1 MSSGKSD
8 KIDGD
13 EGRLSAWERWQLP
26 NMDRDV
32 PVKGNALNMRAAVR
46 RDGTPSDTAPPEP
59 EIKPPT
65 ADEIEAIRRSAYEEG
80 LQEGREAGKAEGY
93 KAGFKSGEADSKA
106 AITRLGQIARVLLE
120 PIPQQDDEL
129 EQVVLAMVEKICRRI
144 VHRELM
150 LDSSQVLIVVRE
162 ALDCLHPGAQRI
174 RVHLNPVDAEI
185 VLQGLRAAGEL
196 EDGWR
201 IVPHATISPGG
212 CVIETDTG
220 MIDARAEKR
229 LASVLRQVYEQ
240 QPHALEDK
248 SSSQGHMDQLL
259 DEVASFTGDAETDG
273 PHLDAPDAYNTG
285 DQANDNST

>member
-1 MSSGKSD
+1 MSNGKSD
-8 KIDGD
+8 VVDGD

-26 NMDRDV
+26 SMDCDV

-46 RDGTPSDTAPPEP
+46 RDGTHIDAAPPEP

-65 ADEIEAIRRSAYEEG
+65 ADEIEAIRRAAFEEG

-93 KAGFKSGEADSKA
+93 KAGFKSGEADNKA
-106 AITRLGQIARVLLE
+106 AIVRLGQIARVLLE

-129 EQVVLAMVEKICRRI
+129 EQAVLAMVEKICRRV
-144 VHRELM
+144 VHRELV
-150 LDSSQVLIVVRE
+150 LDSSQVLMVVRE

-185 VLQGLRAAGEL
+185 VLEGLRAAGEL

-201 IVPHATISPGG
+201 IVPHPTISPGG
-212 CVIETDTG
+212 CVIETDTS

-229 LASVLRQVYEQ
+229 LASVLQQVYEQ
-240 QPHALEDK
+240 QQHALEDK
-248 SSSQGHMDQLL
+248 SSTQGHMDQLL
-259 DEVASFTGDAETDG
+259 DEVESFGGDAGSLDL
-273 PHLDAPDAYNTG
+273 PLDATDHDDAI
-285 DQANDNST
+285 